1 MVEDSALFLDT
12 HSISLYF
19 LKLPQ
24 LSLVRKSDTLLT
36 AHPSSIRA
44 LPLFLITWSH
54 IPRSYLDSHFNLAT

>member
-24 LSLVRKSDTLLT
+24 LSLSENPTHCSLLIRRQYG
-36 AHPSSIRA
+36 HFLCFSSRGPTSRA
-44 LPLFLITWSH
+44 ATWTPTS
-54 IPRSYLDSHFNLAT
+54 I